1 MIGAMIGITRGGEQ
15 GAGGMSQDEQQ
26 PGWGQHTLQQ
36 PGRDQRQ
43 VVALLALMVIVVIL
57 IGALYLIQTTTTTT
71 TVRQLQQM
79 GDRRARLERENERL
93 RAEIAESESLPRLM
107 TRAAELGF
115 HAAGDD
121 DIDYVVVEGYRYDR
135 PQSTPAPAPPPAAPT
150 QVYDETL
157 SGWFQKQWDGLRQQF
172 DEWQN
177 E

>member
-1 MIGAMIGITRGGEQ
+1 VSVRG
-15 GAGGMSQDEQQ
+15 DDPQ
-26 PGWGQHTLQQ
+26 PAWSQHTLQQ

-43 VVALLALMVIVVIL
+43 VVALLALMVIVVML

-71 TVRQLQQM
+71 TVRQLQEM
-79 GDRRARLERENERL
+79 GARRARLIRENERL
-93 RAEIAESESLPRLM
+93 RAEIAEFESLPRLM

-115 HAAGDD
+115 REASDD
-121 DIDYVVVEGYRYDR
+121 DIDYIVVEGYHYHR
-135 PQSTPAPAPPPAAPT
+135 PRVTPTPTPPPAEAT

-157 SGWFQKQWDGLRQQF
+157 SGWFSKQWDALRQQF

>member
-1 MIGAMIGITRGGEQ
+1 
-15 GAGGMSQDEQQ
+15 MSSEERE
-26 PGWGQHTLQQ
+26 PGWSQHTLQQ

-79 GDRRARLERENERL
+79 SDRRARLERENERL
-93 RAEIAESESLPRLM
+93 RAEIAEFESLPRLM

-115 HAAGDD
+115 REAGDG
-121 DIDYVVVEGYRYDR
+121 DIDYIVVEGYRYDR
-135 PQSTPAPAPPPAAPT
+135 PQFTPTPSPPPTAPA

-157 SGWFQKQWDGLRQQF
+157 SGWFQKQWDALRQQF